1 MSEPLAVRQAA
12 LLLHGLAPGVRGAV
26 LARLGRSD
34 AERLQPLL
42 SELAEMGVSPA
53 LGRRM
58 HAAIAPAAE
67 VSAEQRLEQLTG
79 LEVAHAVSAC
89 APVTVAHLFR
99 SREWPWKAAA
109 LACLPDAVHVPVLEC
124 LRRELPPL
132 GPAVMRRLC
141 ERVWEHIDRV
151 SAAGLRNDSGTA
163 SRRLQLTRI
172 FRWMR

>member
-34 AERLQPLL
+34 TERLQPLL

-53 LGRRM
+53 LGRRLN
-58 HAAIAPAAE
+58 AASE
-67 VSAEQRLEQLTG
+67 VSSEQRLEQLTG
-79 LEVAHAVSAC
+79 AVVAHAVSAC

-99 SREWPWKAAA
+99 SREWPWRPAA
-109 LACLPDAVHVPVLEC
+109 LACLPDAVRVPVLEC

-132 GPAVMRRLC
+132 GPAAMRRLC
-141 ERVWEHIDRV
+141 ERVCEHIDRIP
-151 SAAGLRNDSGTA
+151 AAGLRNDSGTA
-163 SRRLQLTRI
+163 SRRSQLARI